1 VVDPADYPKILDE
14 LKKSKGKISLKTRFE
29 LARKAFEHTAGY
41 DRAIADY
48 LAKTEFAA
56 VEKAYP
62 QIMKKSSQ

>member
-1 VVDPADYPKILDE
+1 MADTL
-14 LKKSKGKISLKTRFE
+14 T
-29 LARKAFEHTAGY
+29 LAAEPTRKAFEHTAGY

-62 QIMKKSSQ
+62 EIMKRK